1 MLNKYLYEKRR
12 GRAIRQ
18 DRLVYL
24 VAILACLAF
33 IYLQLKMNTALIVA
47 IVLAMV
53 VGVWIESR
61 KR

>member
-1 MLNKYLYEKRR
+1 VA
-12 GRAIRQ
+12 GRS
-18 DRLVYL
+18 DTTGLVYL

-47 IVLAMV
+47 IVLAIV

>member
-1 MLNKYLYEKRR
+1 MA
-12 GRAIRQ
+12 GRS
-18 DRLVYL
+18 DTTGLVYL

-33 IYLQLKMNTALIVA
+33 IYLQLKMNVILVG

>member
-12 GRAIRQ
+12 GRAIRH